1 MISTP
6 ISDRTRRMSCAAALC
21 FIAALSAGCNAGND
35 ELQAWMDESRRSTPV
50 TISKVAEPKAFEPF
64 RYPATTEVDPF
75 SPAKL
80 RVAIES
86 PTRNGPRGPDLG
98 RLREP
103 LESYSLDA
111 FKMVGNLKQGP
122 VVVGLLKSEN
132 AIHQVRVGNYIGQ
145 NFGRIV
151 AISETEVAVRESVQ
165 DAAGDWVERDTAL
178 RLQESGK

>member
-1 MISTP
+1 MV
-6 ISDRTRRMSCAAALC
+6 
-21 FIAALSAGCNAGND
+21 AGCTAGDD
-35 ELQAWMDESRRSTPV
+35 ELQAWMDESRRNTPV
-50 TISKVAEPKAFEPF
+50 TVSKLTDPKAFAPF

-75 SPAKL
+75 NAAKL
-80 RVAIES
+80 RAGMES
-86 PTRNGPRGPDLG
+86 PARAGTRGPDMR

-111 FKMVGNLKQGP
+111 FKMVGNLKQGAM
-122 VVVGLLKSEN
+122 VVGLLKSDS
-132 AIHQVRVGNYIGQ
+132 AVHQVRVGNYIGQ

>member
-1 MISTP
+1 MMWSVM
-6 ISDRTRRMSCAAALC
+6 SDQTRRLACALAIGFCAVMVSGC
-21 FIAALSAGCNAGND
+21 SAGDDA
-35 ELQAWMDESRRSTPV
+35 LQAWMDESRRNTPV
-50 TISKVAEPKAFEPF
+50 TVSKLAEPKVFAPF

-75 SPAKL
+75 NAAKL
-80 RVAIES
+80 RVGIES
-86 PTRNGPRGPDLG
+86 PARNGPRGPDMT

-103 LESYSLDA
+103 LESYSLEA
-111 FKMVGNLKQGP
+111 FKMVGNLKQGAT
-122 VVVGLLKSEN
+122 VVGLLKSDS
-132 AIHQVRVGNYIGQ
+132 AVHQVRVGNYIGQ

>member
-1 MISTP
+1 MSWHAM
-6 ISDRTRRMSCAAALC
+6 SDRILRMACALAIGVCAAMV
-21 FIAALSAGCNAGND
+21 AGCTAGDD
-35 ELQAWMDESRRSTPV
+35 ELQAWMDESRRNTPV
-50 TISKVAEPKAFEPF
+50 TVNKLTEPKVFAPF

-75 SPAKL
+75 NAAKL
-80 RVAIES
+80 RVGMES
-86 PTRNGPRGPDLG
+86 PTRAGARGPDLS

-111 FKMVGNLKQGP
+111 FKMVGNLKQGEM
-122 VVVGLLKSEN
+122 VVGLLKSDS
-132 AIHQVRVGNYIGQ
+132 AVHQVRVGNYIGQ

>member
-1 MISTP
+1 MMSTVM
-6 ISDRTRRMSCAAALC
+6 SGRMGRRACAVVIGC
-21 FIAALSAGCNAGND
+21 VAALSAGCTVGDD
-35 ELQAWMDESRRSTPV
+35 ELQAWMDESRRNTPV
-50 TISKVAEPKAFEPF
+50 SITKVAEPKVFSPF

-75 SPAKL
+75 NAAKL
-80 RVAIES
+80 KVGIES
-86 PTRNGPRGPDLG
+86 PTRSGPKGPDLG

-111 FKMVGNLKQGP
+111 FKMVGNMKQGE
-122 VVVGLLKSEN
+122 VVVGLLKSDS
-132 AIHQVRVGNYIGQ
+132 AVHQVRVGNYIGQ

-151 AISETEVAVRESVQ
+151 AISESEVAVRESVQ

>member
-1 MISTP
+1 MMSTVM
-6 ISDRTRRMSCAAALC
+6 SGRVGRRACVIVIG
-21 FIAALSAGCNAGND
+21 FVAALSVGCTAGD
-35 ELQAWMDESRRSTPV
+35 EELQAWMDESRRNTPV
-50 TISKVAEPKAFEPF
+50 SITKVAEPKVFAPF
-64 RYPATTEVDPF
+64 RYPATSEVDPF
-75 SPAKL
+75 NAAKL
-80 RVAIES
+80 RVGIES
-86 PTRNGPRGPDLG
+86 PTRNGPKGPDMG

-111 FKMVGNLKQGP
+111 FKMVGNLKQGAM
-122 VVVGLLKSEN
+122 VVGLLKSDS
-132 AIHQVRVGNYIGQ
+132 AVHQVRVGNYIGQ

>member
-1 MISTP
+1 MICSVM
-6 ISDRTRRMSCAAALC
+6 SDWIRRVACGLALGFVAA
-21 FIAALSAGCNAGND
+21 IAAGCTAGDD
-35 ELQAWMDESRRSTPV
+35 ELQAWMDESRRNTPV
-50 TISKVAEPKAFEPF
+50 TVSKLTEPKAFAPF
-64 RYPATTEVDPF
+64 RYPATAEVDPF
-75 SPAKL
+75 NAAKL
-80 RVAIES
+80 RVGMES
-86 PTRNGPRGPDLG
+86 PMRNGARGPDMS

-111 FKMVGNLKQGP
+111 FKMVGNLKQGAM
-122 VVVGLLKSEN
+122 VVGLLKSDN
-132 AIHQVRVGNYIGQ
+132 AVHQVRVGNYIGQ